1 MDTPKTDKL
10 TLLLNSLPDR
20 PGVYRFYDKKGRILY
35 IGKAKSLKKRVS
47 SYFTKEQS
55 SGKLRVLVRKID
67 DIQHIVVNSELDAM
81 LLENNLI
88 KERQPRYN
96 VMLKDDKTFPW
107 IIIKKEP
114 FPRVFYTRNKV
125 RDNSEYYGPY
135 ASVKMMNA
143 LLELIRQIY
152 PLRNCNL
159 NLTQSNIRQGKFKV
173 CLEYHLANCLG
184 PCEGPQSEED
194 YQESMK
200 GVRQIIKGNFN
211 HVLQELKERM
221 SEHAARYE
229 FEKAQALKEKIDLLQ
244 RYQAKSTVVNP
255 KVAHADV
262 FTIITDEENGYVN
275 YVKVVSGAI
284 IQAHT
289 VEIKK
294 KLDEGPEELLARA
307 VVDLRERLESDAPE
321 IIVPFELEVSF
332 PGVEVTVPKIGDKK
346 HLLDLSEKN
355 ARYYRL
361 EKYKQLEMVDPE
373 KNTKRILETMRQD
386 LRMNEP
392 PKHIECFDNSNF
404 QGDYAVSAMVC
415 FRNAKPEKKEYRHY
429 IIKTVDGP
437 NDFASMEE
445 VIYRRYKRLLDEG
458 RSLPQLIVIDGGKG
472 QLSASVKSL
481 ERLGLRGKI
490 TIIGI
495 AKKLEEIYYPGD
507 SLPMYLDKK
516 SETLKILQRLR
527 DEAHRFGITHHRKR
541 RDKGTLKTDLT
552 DIPGI
557 GAGTAEKLLKAFKSV
572 KKIKEAEQSE
582 IGKVVGKSKA
592 DIIYQ
597 YFRSQKIS

>member
-1 MDTPKTDKL
+1 VPDPKTDKL
-10 TLLLNSLPDR
+10 TLQLRSLPDK
-20 PGVYRFYDKKGRILY
+20 PGVYQFYDKEGRILY

-47 SYFTKEQS
+47 SYFAREQP
-55 SGKLRVLVRKID
+55 SGKLKVLVRKID

-88 KERQPRYN
+88 KEQQPRYN

-114 FPRVFYTRNKV
+114 FPRVFSTRNKV

-135 ASVKMMNA
+135 ASVKMMNS

-152 PLRNCNL
+152 PLRNCSL
-159 NLTQSNIRQGKFKV
+159 KLTRQNIQQGKFKV
-173 CLEYHLANCLG
+173 CLEYHLGNCLG
-184 PCEGPQSEED
+184 PCEGHQSEED
-194 YQESMK
+194 YLESLK
-200 GVRQIIKGNFN
+200 GVREIIKGNFSD
-211 HVLQELKERM
+211 VLQELKHKM
-221 SEHAARYE
+221 NEHASRYE
-229 FEKAQALKEKIDLLQ
+229 FEKAQLVKDKIDQLQ
-244 RYQAKSTVVNP
+244 RYQARSTVVNP
-255 KVAHADV
+255 KISHADV

-275 YVKVVSGAI
+275 YVKVVKGAI

-294 KLDEGPEELLARA
+294 KLDESPEELLSRA
-307 VVDLRERLESDAPE
+307 VVDLRQRLNSDSPE
-321 IIVPFELEVSF
+321 IIVPFELDF
-332 PGVEVTVPKIGDKK
+332 QMPGVEITVPKIGDKK

-355 ARYYRL
+355 ARYYRM

-429 IIKTVDGP
+429 IIKTVEGP

-481 ERLGLRGKI
+481 EKLGLRGKI
-490 TIIGI
+490 TVIGI

-516 SETLKILQRLR
+516 SETLKVLQRLR
-527 DEAHRFGITHHRKR
+527 DEAHRFSISHHRKR

-557 GAGTAEKLLKAFKSV
+557 GANTAQTLLKAFKSV
-572 KKIKEAEQSE
+572 KKIKEAELPE
-582 IGKVVGKSKA
+582 IEKVIGPAKA
-592 DIIYQ
+592 GIV
-597 YFRSQKIS
+597 FAHFHPEE